1 MKQPALRQYRRELLI
16 HFPKGHAARTLL
28 LAEFDRCLSPL
39 LEELP
44 DPSYQDLTAAF
55 GTPEHMADTLA
66 DSVSVPPPFSRKKLA
81 GIVGGVCVVV
91 LRVALIVF
99 AKSNA
104 PEEQLQLETTPTPLT
119 AFLWERVDSYDLA
132 AQPIQWDQ
140 PKGSGNY
147 LLLLRNDSTQPLTAT
162 IQYGVGLDPHT
173 LNIPAQGEV
182 CFTVKDA
189 HSGRHTVHFKTP
201 EDTPTGT
208 ALCLIGLGTAK

>member
-16 HFPKGHAARTLL
+16 HFPKGYAARTLL

-44 DPSYQDLTAAF
+44 DPSYKDLN
-55 GTPEHMADTLA
+55 
-66 DSVSVPPPFSRKKLA
+66 V
-81 GIVGGVCVVV
+81 
-91 LRVALIVF
+91 
-99 AKSNA
+99 
-104 PEEQLQLETTPTPLT
+104 PEEQTQLETTPTPLT
-119 AFLWERVDSYDLA
+119 AFLWERVASYDLA

-173 LNIPAQGEV
+173 IDIPAQGEV
-182 CFTVKDA
+182 CFIVKDA
-189 HSGRHTVHFKTP
+189 RAGRHTVHFETP

>member
-16 HFPKGHAARTLL
+16 HFPKGYAARTLL
-28 LAEFDRCLSPL
+28 LAEFNRCLSPL

-81 GIVGGVCVVV
+81 GIIGGVCVVV
-91 LRVALIVF
+91 LCVALFVF
-99 AKSNA
+99 AKSNV
-104 PEEQLQLETTPTPLT
+104 PEEQIQLETTPTPLT
-119 AFLWERVDSYDLA
+119 AFLWERVASYDLA
-132 AQPIQWDQ
+132 AQPIHWDQ

-147 LLLLRNDSTQPLTAT
+147 LLLLRNDGTQPLTAT
-162 IQYGVGLDPHT
+162 IQYGIGLDPHT
-173 LNIPAQGEV
+173 LSIPAQGEV

>member
-16 HFPKGHAARTLL
+16 HFPKGYAARTLL

-44 DPSYQDLTAAF
+44 DPSYQDLIAAF

-81 GIVGGVCVVV
+81 GIIGGVCVVV
-91 LRVALIVF
+91 LCIALFLF
-99 AKSNA
+99 AKSNV
-104 PEEQLQLETTPTPLT
+104 PEEQTQLETTPTPLT
-119 AFLWERVDSYDLA
+119 AFLWERVASYDLA

-147 LLLLRNDSTQPLTAT
+147 LLLLRN
-162 IQYGVGLDPHT
+162 GVGLDPHT
-173 LNIPAQGEV
+173 IDIPAQGEV
-182 CFTVKDA
+182 CFIVKDA
-189 HSGRHTVHFKTP
+189 RAGRHTVHFETP

>member
-16 HFPKGHAARTLL
+16 HFPKGHAARNLL

-81 GIVGGVCVVV
+81 GVIGGVCVVV
-91 LRVALIVF
+91 LCVALIVF

-140 PKGSGNY
+140 PKGRRPRWPPHRP
-147 LLLLRNDSTQPLTAT
+147 LRDARRHSHRHRPLSHRL
-162 IQYGVGLDPHT
+162 GDGGLIFCKKRS
-173 LNIPAQGEV
+173 LYAVFSRRVSAFYFSAG
-182 CFTVKDA
+182 C
-189 HSGRHTVHFKTP
+189 
-201 EDTPTGT
+201 
-208 ALCLIGLGTAK
+208 

>member
-1 MKQPALRQYRRELLI
+1 
-16 HFPKGHAARTLL
+16 
-28 LAEFDRCLSPL
+28 
-39 LEELP
+39 
-44 DPSYQDLTAAF
+44 
-55 GTPEHMADTLA
+55 MADTLA

-81 GIVGGVCVVV
+81 GIIGGVCVVV
-91 LRVALIVF
+91 LCVALIVF
-99 AKSNA
+99 AKSNV

-119 AFLWERVDSYDLA
+119 AFLWERVDSYDLS

-189 HSGRHTVHFKTP
+189 RAGRHTVHFKTP

>member
-16 HFPKGHAARTLL
+16 HFPKGYAARTLL

-44 DPSYQDLTAAF
+44 DPSYQDLIAAF

-81 GIVGGVCVVV
+81 GVIGGVCVMV
-91 LRVALIVF
+91 LCVALFVF
-99 AKSNA
+99 AKSNV
-104 PEEQLQLETTPTPLT
+104 PEEQIQLETTPTPLT
-119 AFLWERVDSYDLA
+119 AFLWERVASYDLA

-147 LLLLRNDSTQPLTAT
+147 LLLLRNDGTQPLTAT

-208 ALCLIGLGTAK
+208 ALCLIGLGTAD

>member
-81 GIVGGVCVVV
+81 GIIGGVCVVV
-91 LRVALIVF
+91 LCIALFLF
-99 AKSNA
+99 AKSNV
-104 PEEQLQLETTPTPLT
+104 PEEQTQLETTPTPLT
-119 AFLWERVDSYDLA
+119 VFLWERVASYDLA

-147 LLLLRNDSTQPLTAT
+147 LLLLRNDSTQPLPAT

-182 CFTVKDA
+182 CFT
-189 HSGRHTVHFKTP
+189 HTTLFRSRHPHRHRPLSHWIRGGEVTSF
-201 EDTPTGT
+201 
-208 ALCLIGLGTAK
+208 CLYQ

>member
-16 HFPKGHAARTLL
+16 HFPKGYAARTLL

-44 DPSYQDLTAAF
+44 DPSYQDLTA
-55 GTPEHMADTLA
+55 
-66 DSVSVPPPFSRKKLA
+66 V
-81 GIVGGVCVVV
+81 
-91 LRVALIVF
+91 
-99 AKSNA
+99 
-104 PEEQLQLETTPTPLT
+104 PEEQTQLETTPTPLT
-119 AFLWERVDSYDLA
+119 AFLWERVASYDLA

-147 LLLLRNDSTQPLTAT
+147 LLLLRNDGTQPLTAT

-189 HSGRHTVHFKTP
+189 RAGRHTVHFKTP

>member
-28 LAEFDRCLSPL
+28 LAEFDRCLSPF

-81 GIVGGVCVVV
+81 GIIGGVCVVV
-91 LRVALIVF
+91 LCIALFLF
-99 AKSNA
+99 AKSNV
-104 PEEQLQLETTPTPLT
+104 PEEQTQLETTPTPLT
-119 AFLWERVDSYDLA
+119 AFLWERVASYDLA

-140 PKGSGNY
+140 PKGSG
-147 LLLLRNDSTQPLTAT
+147 TTAPNPSPPPSNT
-162 IQYGVGLDPHT
+162 
-173 LNIPAQGEV
+173 AS
-182 CFTVKDA
+182 A
-189 HSGRHTVHFKTP
+189 W
-201 EDTPTGT
+201 TPTPST
-208 ALCLIGLGTAK
+208 SPPRARSASP

>member
-16 HFPKGHAARTLL
+16 HFPKGHAARNLL

-81 GIVGGVCVVV
+81 GIIGGVCVVV
-91 LRVALIVF
+91 LCVALFVF
-99 AKSNA
+99 AKSNV
-104 PEEQLQLETTPTPLT
+104 PEEQIQLETTPTPLT

-147 LLLLRNDSTQPLTAT
+147 LLLLRNDGTQPLTAT
-162 IQYGVGLDPHT
+162 IQYGVGLNPHT

-189 HSGRHTVHFKTP
+189 RAGRHTVHFETP

-208 ALCLIGLGTAK
+208 ALCLIGLGTAD

>member
-16 HFPKGHAARTLL
+16 HFPKGHAARNLL

-44 DPSYQDLTAAF
+44 DPSYQDLIAAF

-66 DSVSVPPPFSRKKLA
+66 DSVSVPPPFSR
-81 GIVGGVCVVV
+81 
-91 LRVALIVF
+91 
-99 AKSNA
+99 
-104 PEEQLQLETTPTPLT
+104 QLETTPTPLT
-119 AFLWERVDSYDLA
+119 AFLWERVASYDLA

-189 HSGRHTVHFKTP
+189 CAGRHTVHFETP

>member
-44 DPSYQDLTAAF
+44 APSYQDLIAAF

-91 LRVALIVF
+91 LCVALFVF
-99 AKSNA
+99 AKSNV
-104 PEEQLQLETTPTPLT
+104 PEEQIQLETTPTPLT
-119 AFLWERVDSYDLA
+119 VFLWERVASYDLA

-147 LLLLRNDSTQPLTAT
+147 LLLLRNDGTQPLTAT
-162 IQYGVGLDPHT
+162 IQYGIGLDPHT

-182 CFTVKDA
+182 CFTVKEA

-208 ALCLIGLGTAK
+208 ALCLIGLGTAD

>member
-66 DSVSVPPPFSRKKLA
+66 DSVSVPSPFSRKKLA

-91 LRVALIVF
+91 LCVALIVF
-99 AKSNA
+99 AKSNV

-119 AFLWERVDSYDLA
+119 AFLWERVDSYDLS

-147 LLLLRNDSTQPLTAT
+147 LLLLRNDGTQPLTAT
-162 IQYGVGLDPHT
+162 IQYGAGLDPHT

-189 HSGRHTVHFKTP
+189 CAGRHTVHFETP

-208 ALCLIGLGTAK
+208 ALCLIGLGTAD

>member
-16 HFPKGHAARTLL
+16 HFPKGHAARNLL

-91 LRVALIVF
+91 LCVALIVF
-99 AKSNA
+99 AKSNV

-119 AFLWERVDSYDLA
+119 AFLWERVASYDLA

-147 LLLLRNDSTQPLTAT
+147 LLLLRNDGVQPLIAT
-162 IQYGVGLDPHT
+162 IQYGIGLDPHT

-189 HSGRHTVHFKTP
+189 RSGRHTVHFETP
-201 EDTPTGT
+201 EDTPP
-208 ALCLIGLGTAK
+208 APPLWLIGLGPAY

>member
-44 DPSYQDLTAAF
+44 DPSYQDLIAAF

-81 GIVGGVCVVV
+81 GIIGGVCVVV
-91 LRVALIVF
+91 LCVALFVF
-99 AKSNA
+99 AKSNV
-104 PEEQLQLETTPTPLT
+104 PEEQIQLETTPTPLT
-119 AFLWERVDSYDLA
+119 AFLWERVASYDLA

-189 HSGRHTVHFKTP
+189 CAGRHTVHFETP
-201 EDTPTGT
+201 EDTLTGT
-208 ALCLIGLGTAK
+208 ALCLIGLGTAD

>member
-1 MKQPALRQYRRELLI
+1 MKQPALRQYRRELLA

-55 GTPEHMADTLA
+55 GTPEHMANTLA
-66 DSVSVPPPFSRKKLA
+66 DSVAVPPPFSRKKLA
-81 GIVGGVCVVV
+81 GIIGGVCVV
-91 LRVALIVF
+91 LLCITLFLF
-99 AKSNA
+99 AKSNV
-104 PEEQLQLETTPTPLT
+104 PEEQIQLETTPTPLSV
-119 AFLWERVDSYDLA
+119 FLWERVASYDLA

-147 LLLLRNDSTQPLTAT
+147 LLLLRNDGAQPLTAT

-189 HSGRHTVHFKTP
+189 RAGRHTVHFETP
-201 EDTPTGT
+201 EDIPTGT